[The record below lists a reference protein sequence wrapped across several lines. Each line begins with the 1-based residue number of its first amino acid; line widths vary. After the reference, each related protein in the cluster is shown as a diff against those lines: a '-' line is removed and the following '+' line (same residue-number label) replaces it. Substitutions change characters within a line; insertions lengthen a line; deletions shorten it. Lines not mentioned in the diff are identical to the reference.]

1 MASGVFAVR
10 APAATL
16 SATATPSSVAF
27 TYQSGASLL
36 PAAQSIAVKPSSGAP
51 AYTVAVNPNKD
62 LWLIVNPEGGSL
74 PASLTVLANPT
85 SLAVGIYSATIIVTV
100 TGVTNPIN
108 IAVTLT
114 VTAPPSSLALSAST
128 MTFTSPSASLSQTV
142 TLSTNGAPISYTAT
156 SGATWMTVTSPTGTA
171 VGVVLPGEPVTLTVT
186 VNPLVLNPQAAAYTA
201 KITVVAS
208 GAAVTVKSQNITV
221 NLTVNSTA
229 PTITAIWPPALPL
242 NGPNQ
247 TITVYGTNFYSTSQS
262 NQTVAK
268 IQGVSTALTTT
279 VINSTILNAV
289 VPSTALLA
297 AGTLNIIAENPAP
310 GGDSAAMPI
319 SVASTPTILGIFN
332 SATNA
337 VGSLSPGQLV
347 TIWGTNIG
355 PASPAT
361 MSILNGFVSTS
372 LGSVSVTID
381 GQAAPIIYAG
391 ATQLNVQVP
400 YEVSTGNNKQVA
412 VTNGSN
418 PPATGTVT
426 ITATA
431 PGIFTSDGS
440 GAGQA
445 AALNF
450 SAATS
455 AYSLN
460 NSTTPAN
467 IGDTV
472 LLYLTGEGNYN
483 ANPLDPAANT
493 NDGFIIPSSLSPLPQ
508 LSPLPTVTIGG
519 VAATVSYAGPIV
531 GSILGLLQINAV
543 VPTGASTGQ
552 AVPVQVTI
560 GGNNTQANTT
570 LSIHQ

>member
-1 MASGVFAVR
+1 MK
-10 APAATL
+10 APAATV
-16 SATATPSSVAF
+16 SATATPSSVSF
-27 TYQSGASLL
+27 TYQSNAPTL
-36 PAAQSIAVKPSSGAP
+36 PAAQVVSVKSSSGAP
-51 AYTVAVNPNKD
+51 AYTVAINPNTD
-62 LWLIVNPEGGSL
+62 LWLTVTPISGNL
-74 PASLTVLANPT
+74 PASLTVRTNPT
-85 SLAVGIYSATIIVTV
+85 SLPVGIYSAIIAVTV
-100 TGVTNPIN
+100 TGVANPVD

-114 VTAPPSSLALSAST
+114 VTSPPSSLTLSAST
-128 MTFTSPSASLSQTV
+128 LSFTAPLGPLSQTV
-142 TLSTNGAPISYTAT
+142 TLTTDGAPISYTAT
-156 SGATWMTVTSPTGTA
+156 SGATWMTVTSASGTA

-186 VNPLVLNPQAAAYTA
+186 VNPVSLNPQAAAYTV

-208 GAAVTVKSQNITV
+208 GAPVTVKSQNITV
-221 NLTVNSTA
+221 NVTVNSTA
-229 PTITAIWPPALPL
+229 PTITTIWPATLPL

-247 TITVYGTNFYSTSQS
+247 NITVYGTNFYSASQS

-268 IQGVSTALTTT
+268 IMGVSTALTTT

-297 AGTLNIIAENPAP
+297 AGALNIIAENPAP
-310 GGDSAAMPI
+310 GGDSAAMSI

-337 VGSLSPGQLV
+337 AGPLSPGQLV

-361 MSILNGFVSTS
+361 MSIVGGFVATS
-372 LGSVSVTID
+372 LGGVSVTID
-381 GQAAPIIYAG
+381 GQGAPIIYAN
-391 ATQLNVQVP
+391 ASQLNVQVP
-400 YEVSTGNNKQVA
+400 YEVTTGNNKQVA
-412 VTNGSN
+412 VANGAN
-418 PPATGTVT
+418 PPAITTVT
-426 ITATA
+426 IATTA
-431 PGIFTSDGS
+431 PGIFTSDGT
-440 GAGQA
+440 GAGQC

-455 AYSLN
+455 TYSLN
-460 NSTTPAN
+460 NSNAPAN

-483 ANPLDPAANT
+483 ALPLDPAAST
-493 NDGFIIPSSLSPLPQ
+493 NDGFIIPASLTPLPQ

-519 VAATVSYAGPIV
+519 VTATVSYAGPIV
-531 GSILGLLQINAV
+531 GSILGLVQINTV
-543 VPTGASTGQ
+543 VPTGATTGQ

-560 GGNNTQANTT
+560 GANNTQANTT

>member
-1 MASGVFAVR
+1 MAATVLAVTT
-10 APAATL
+10 PAATV
-16 SATATPSSVAF
+16 SATATPSSVSF
-27 TYQSGASLL
+27 TYQAGSSTL
-36 PAAQSIAVKPSSGAP
+36 PASQVIAVKPSSGTP
-51 AYTVAVNPNKD
+51 AFTAAINPGTD
-62 LWLIVNPEGGSL
+62 LWLTVTPLSGRL
-74 PASLTVLANPT
+74 PASLTVRANPT
-85 SLAVGIYSATIIVTV
+85 SLPVGIYSATIAVTV
-100 TGVTNPIN
+100 TGVASPVD
-108 IAVTLT
+108 IAVTLS
-114 VTAPPSSLALSAST
+114 VTAPPSSLTLSTST
-128 MTFTSPSASLSQTV
+128 LTFAAPSASLSQTV

-156 SGATWMTVTSPTGTA
+156 SGATWMTVTNSSGTA
-171 VGVVLPGEPVTLTVT
+171 VGVVLPGEAVTLTVT
-186 VNPLVLNPQAAAYTA
+186 VNPLGLNPQATAYTG

-208 GAAVTVKSQNITV
+208 GSAVTVKSQNITV
-221 NLTVNSTA
+221 NFTVNSSA
-229 PTITAIWPPALPL
+229 PTITTIWPTTLPL

-247 TITVYGTNFYSTSQS
+247 NITVYGTNFYSASQS

-268 IQGVSTALTTT
+268 IQGVTTPLATT
-279 VINSTILNAV
+279 VISSTILNAV

-297 AGTLNIIAENPAP
+297 AGNLNIIADNPAP
-310 GGDSAAMPI
+310 GGDSAAMAVA
-319 SVASTPTILGIFN
+319 VASTPTILGIFN

-337 VGSLSPGQLV
+337 AGSLSPGQLV

-355 PASPAT
+355 PANAAT
-361 MSILNGFVSTS
+361 MSIANGFVTTS
-372 LGSVSVTID
+372 NGGVSVTID

-391 ATQLNVQVP
+391 AAQLNIQVP
-400 YEVSTGNNKQVA
+400 YEVTTGNNKQVS
-412 VTNGSN
+412 VTNGTN
-418 PPATGTVT
+418 PAATTTVT
-426 ITATA
+426 IAATA

-450 SAATS
+450 STATS

-483 ANPLDPAANT
+483 ASPLAPPATTNT
-493 NDGFIIPSSLSPLPQ
+493 GLIIPSSLSPLPQ
-508 LSPLPTVTIGG
+508 LSTLPTVTIGG
-519 VAATVSYAGPIV
+519 ANATVSYAGPIV

-560 GGNNTQANTT
+560 GANSSQANVT